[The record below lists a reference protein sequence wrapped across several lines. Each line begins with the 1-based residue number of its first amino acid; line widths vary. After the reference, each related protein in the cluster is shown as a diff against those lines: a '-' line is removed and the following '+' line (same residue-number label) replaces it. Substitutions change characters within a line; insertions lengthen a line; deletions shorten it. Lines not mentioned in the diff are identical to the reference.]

1 MDLKEF
7 YRGKKVFVTGAGG
20 FIGSHVVEELV
31 MNGAEV
37 TALVHY
43 NASSY
48 INNLRFVPQE
58 ILSKVDIKFGDVTDA
73 FQMKALTK
81 DSDIVLHLAA
91 LIGIPYS
98 YAAPAAYVA
107 ANINGTLN
115 MLEAARNNS
124 ISKIVVTSTSE
135 TYGTAIYTPID
146 EKHPMQGQSPYS
158 ATKIGADKIAESYF
172 LSFNLPVCVFRPF
185 NTFGPRQ
192 SMRAVIPTIIT
203 QALNSKEIKLGSLSP
218 VRDMVF
224 VKDTARGFL
233 MAGME
238 EKSIGEVISVG
249 TGIGATVGEIAEM
262 ILKILGSDKKIVEDS
277 QRVRPEKSEVFK
289 LICDNRKAKELLNWS
304 PQYTLE
310 EGLREAIAF
319 IQKNINSYEAD
330 KYTV

>member
-73 FQMKALTK
+73 FQMQTLTK
-81 DSDIVLHLAA
+81 DSNIVLHLAA

-203 QALNSKEIKLGSLSP
+203 QALNSREIKLGSLRP

-238 EKSIGEVISVG
+238 DKSIGEVISVG
-249 TGIGATVGEIAEM
+249 TGVGATVGEIAEM
-262 ILKILGSDKKIVEDS
+262 ILNILGSDKKIVEDS

-310 EGLREAIAF
+310 EGLREAISF

>member
-1 MDLKEF
+1 MELKEF
-7 YRGKKVFVTGAGG
+7 YKGKKVFITGAGG

-31 MNGAEV
+31 NNGADV

-48 INNLRFVPQE
+48 INNLRFLSSE
-58 ILSKVDIKFGDVTDA
+58 ILSKIEIKFGDVTDA
-73 FQMKALTK
+73 FQMQSLTK
-81 DSDIVLHLAA
+81 GCDMILHLAA

-98 YAAPAAYVA
+98 YAAPAAYVS

-115 MLEAARNNS
+115 MLEAARNNG
-124 ISKIVVTSTSE
+124 IPKIVVTSTSE
-135 TYGTAIYTPID
+135 TYGTAIYAPID

-158 ATKIGADKIAESYF
+158 ATKIGADKLAESYF
-172 LSFNLPVCVFRPF
+172 LSFNLPVCIFRPF

-203 QALNSKEIKLGSLSP
+203 QALTSNEIKLGSLSP

-233 MAGME
+233 LAGME

-249 TGIGATVGEIAEM
+249 TGIGATVGEIAEA
-262 ILKILGSDKKIVEDS
+262 ILKILESDKKIVEDS
-277 QRVRPEKSEVFK
+277 QRIRPEKSEVFK
-289 LICDNRKAKELLNWS
+289 LICDNTKAKEILNWT

-310 EGLREAIAF
+310 QGLREAIAF
-319 IQKNINSYEAD
+319 IQSNINSYEAD
-330 KYTV
+330 RYTV

>member
-31 MNGAEV
+31 MKGAEV

-73 FQMKALTK
+73 FQMQTLTK

-249 TGIGATVGEIAEM
+249 TGVGATVGEIAEM
-262 ILKILGSDKKIVEDS
+262 ILNILGSDKKIVEDS

-310 EGLREAIAF
+310 EGLREAISF

>member
-7 YRGKKVFVTGAGG
+7 YKGKKVFVTGAGG

-31 MNGAEV
+31 LNGADV

-48 INNLRFVPQE
+48 INNLRFVSKE

-73 FQMKALTK
+73 FQMQTLTK
-81 DSDIVLHLAA
+81 NSDVILHLAA

-98 YAAPAAYVA
+98 YSAPAAYVA

-115 MLEAARNNS
+115 LLEAARNNS

-238 EKSIGEVISVG
+238 EKSTGEVLSVG
-249 TGIGATVGEIAEM
+249 TGTGATVGEIADM

-289 LICDNRKAKELLNWS
+289 LICDNRKAKELLNWT

-310 EGLREAIAF
+310 EGLKETISF

>member
-1 MDLKEF
+1 MDLKKF
-7 YRGKKVFVTGAGG
+7 YIGKKVFVTGAGG

-31 MNGAEV
+31 LNGAEV

-48 INNLRFVPQE
+48 INNLRFVPKE

-73 FQMKALTK
+73 FQMQTLTK
-81 DSDIVLHLAA
+81 NSDIILHLAA

-124 ISKIVVTSTSE
+124 VSKIVVTSTSE

-238 EKSIGEVISVG
+238 EHSIGEVISVG
-249 TGIGATVGEIAEM
+249 TGVGATIGEISEM
-262 ILKILGSDKKIVEDS
+262 ILEILESDKKIVEDS
-277 QRVRPEKSEVFK
+277 QRVRPEKSEVLK
-289 LICDNRKAKELLNWS
+289 LICDNTKAKEILNWS
-304 PQYTLE
+304 PQFTLA
-310 EGLREAIAF
+310 EGLKETISF
-319 IQKNINSYEAD
+319 IQSNINSYEAD

>member
-1 MDLKEF
+1 MGLKEF
-7 YRGKKVFVTGAGG
+7 YKGKKVFVSGAGG
-20 FIGSHVVEELV
+20 FIGSHLVEELI
-31 MNGAEV
+31 MNGADV

-48 INNLRFVPQE
+48 IGNLRFVPKE

-73 FQMKALTK
+73 FQMQTLTK
-81 DSDIVLHLAA
+81 NSDLIFHLAA

-98 YAAPAAYVA
+98 YSAPAAYVS
-107 ANINGTLN
+107 ANINGTMN
-115 MLEAARNNS
+115 MLEAVRNNS
-124 ISKIVVTSTSE
+124 LSKIVITSTSE

-146 EKHPMQGQSPYS
+146 EKHSLQGQSPYS

-172 LSFNLPVCVFRPF
+172 LSFNLPVSVFRPF

-203 QALNSKEIKLGSLSP
+203 QALFSKEIKLGSLSP

-224 VKDTARGFL
+224 VKDLVQGFL
-233 MAGME
+233 LTGME
-238 EKSIGEVISVG
+238 DRSTGEVINAGTGVG
-249 TGIGATVGEIAEM
+249 TTIGEIADLV
-262 ILKILGSDKKIVEDS
+262 LKITGSDKKIVEDT
-277 QRVRPEKSEVFK
+277 QRVRPEKSEVLK
-289 LICDNRKAKELLNWS
+289 LICDNKKAKEILNWS
-304 PQYTLE
+304 PQYSLE
-310 EGLREAIAF
+310 EGLKETISF

>member
-1 MDLKEF
+1 MSLKEF
-7 YRGKKVFVTGAGG
+7 YKGKKVFVTGAGG

-31 MNGAEV
+31 LNGADV

-48 INNLRFVPQE
+48 INNLRFVDKE
-58 ILSKVDIKFGDVTDA
+58 ILLKVNIQFGDVTDA
-73 FQMKALTK
+73 FQMQTLTK
-81 DSDIVLHLAA
+81 NSDIILHLAA

-124 ISKIVVTSTSE
+124 VSKIVVTSTSE

-224 VKDTARGFL
+224 AKDTARGFL

-249 TGIGATVGEIAEM
+249 TGVGATIGEIANM
-262 ILKILGSDKKIVEDS
+262 VLKITGTDKKIVEDN
-277 QRVRPEKSEVFK
+277 QRVRPEKSEVLK
-289 LICDNRKAKELLNWS
+289 LICDNTKAKEILNWS
-304 PQYTLE
+304 PEYTLE
-310 EGLREAIAF
+310 EGLKETISF

>member
-73 FQMKALTK
+73 FQMQTLTK

-203 QALNSKEIKLGSLSP
+203 QALNSKEINLGSLSP

-238 EKSIGEVISVG
+238 DKSIGEVISVG
-249 TGIGATVGEIAEM
+249 TGVGATVGEIAEM
-262 ILKILGSDKKIVEDS
+262 ILNILGSDKKIVEDS

-310 EGLREAIAF
+310 EGLRETISF

>member
-1 MDLKEF
+1 MDLKKF
-7 YRGKKVFVTGAGG
+7 YKGKKVFVTGAGG

-31 MNGAEV
+31 MNGADV

-48 INNLRFVPQE
+48 INNLRFVPEE

-73 FQMKALTK
+73 FQMQTLTK
-81 DSDIVLHLAA
+81 NSDIILHLAA

-124 ISKIVVTSTSE
+124 VSKIVVTSTSE

-238 EKSIGEVISVG
+238 EKSTGEVISVG
-249 TGIGATVGEIAEM
+249 TGTGATVGEIAKM

-289 LICDNRKAKELLNWS
+289 LICDNRKAKEILNWS
-304 PQYTLE
+304 PQFTLE
-310 EGLREAIAF
+310 EGLKETISF

>member
-1 MDLKEF
+1 MDLKKF
-7 YRGKKVFVTGAGG
+7 YKNKKVFVTGAGG

-31 MNGAEV
+31 NNGASV

-48 INNLRFVPQE
+48 INNLRFLPAE

-73 FQMKALTK
+73 FQMQSLTK
-81 DSDIVLHLAA
+81 NCDLILHLAA

-115 MLEAARNNS
+115 MVEAAKNNS
-124 ISKIVVTSTSE
+124 IKKIVVTSTSE
-135 TYGTAIYTPID
+135 TYGTAIYAPID

-158 ATKIGADKIAESYF
+158 ATKIGADKIAESYY
-172 LSFNLPVCVFRPF
+172 LSFNTPVCVFRPF

-203 QALNSKEIKLGSLSP
+203 QALTSKDIKLGSLSP
-218 VRDMVF
+218 VRDMLF

-233 MAGME
+233 MAGADE
-238 EKSIGEVISVG
+238 RSIGEVISVG
-249 TGIGATVGEIAEM
+249 TGRGATVGEIAEM
-262 ILKILGSDKKIVEDS
+262 ILKITGVDKKIVEDS
-277 QRVRPEKSEVFK
+277 QRIRPEKSEVFK
-289 LICDNRKAKELLNWS
+289 LICDNAKAKELLDWT
-304 PQYTLE
+304 PQFSLE
-310 EGLREAIAF
+310 EGLKETVEF
-319 IQKNINSYEAD
+319 IKNNLSSYEAD
-330 KYTV
+330 RYTV

>member
-7 YRGKKVFVTGAGG
+7 YKGKKVFVTGAGG

-43 NASSY
+43 NSSSY
-48 INNLRFVPQE
+48 INNLRFVPDE
-58 ILSKVDIKFGDVTDA
+58 ILSKINIKFGDVTDA
-73 FQMKALTK
+73 FQIQTLTK
-81 DSDIVLHLAA
+81 NSDVIFHLAA

-98 YAAPAAYVA
+98 YTAPAAYVA

-115 MLEAARNNS
+115 LLEAAKNNS

-135 TYGTAIYTPID
+135 TYGTAIYTPVD

-203 QALNSKEIKLGSLSP
+203 QALNSKEIKLGSLNP

-238 EKSIGEVISVG
+238 VKSVGEVISVG
-249 TGIGATVGEIAEM
+249 TGTGTTIREIAEM
-262 ILKILGSDKKIVEDS
+262 ILKILDSDKKVVEDS

-289 LICDNRKAKELLNWS
+289 LICDNKKAKQMLNWS

-310 EGLREAIAF
+310 EGLKETISF